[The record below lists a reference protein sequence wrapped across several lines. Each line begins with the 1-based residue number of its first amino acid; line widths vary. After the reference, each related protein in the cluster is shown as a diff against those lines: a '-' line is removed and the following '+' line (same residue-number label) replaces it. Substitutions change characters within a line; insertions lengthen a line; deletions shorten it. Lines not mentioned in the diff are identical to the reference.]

1 MAKAKQ
7 PDTIRVRCPK
17 CGREILVSARLAG
30 RQFRCPNGFCSF
42 TVTVPGTRDKSALTP
57 VRKRRFSLEKTLRK
71 AFRGKLRWGKLL
83 PTRPSWIPSLAL
95 LRRFGVRRL
104 TVAAG
109 AVLFVL
115 ILLFPPAEY
124 GEAKRRASPT
134 GEWTHIVVRR
144 HRGFIPVWSQ
154 RPNKRTRWQTAL
166 FIGGGVLAGCTA
178 TYYVGRRRAGEGET

>member
-1 MAKAKQ
+1 MAKQA
-7 PDTIRVRCPK
+7 DTIRVRCPK

-42 TVTVPGTRDKSALTP
+42 TVTIPGVKDKSALTP
-57 VRKRRFSLEKTLRK
+57 VRKRKFSLQKILRK
-71 AFRGKLRWGKLL
+71 AFRGKLNWRKLL
-83 PTRPSWIPSLAL
+83 PKRPAWIPSLAF
-95 LRRFGVRRL
+95 LRWFNLRRL

-109 AVLFVL
+109 VVLFAL
-115 ILLFPPAEY
+115 ILVFPPAEY

-144 HRGFIPVWSQ
+144 HRGFIPVWSH

-166 FIGGGVLAGCTA
+166 LIGGGVLAACSA
-178 TYYVGRRRAGEGET
+178 SYYIGRRQPADAE